1 MDSLEFL
8 ARVHNI
14 PLASLKL
21 AESLLAGNY
30 RSVFRGPGLEFS
42 EVREYAQEDD
52 SRLID
57 WRVTSRMNAPYVKT
71 YQEERELI
79 LFLMVDVSGSMGTGS
94 GKYSKANM
102 AALLAFLLARAALQN
117 NDRVGA
123 AFFSDR
129 VEHWVPPQRDRR
141 HINRL
146 LKDLREHKPK
156 NRGTNLD
163 QAVMGVQEVLKRK
176 SICVI
181 LSDFRF
187 VFGWRELNFLVHKH
201 DVIAIKISDPDEVEF
216 PPLGAASLRDPESR
230 KIVKSFGFSQKFRRT
245 YRDFWAG
252 RDLVW
257 ERSCRRMGID
267 PLTISTAGDPLQELL
282 QFFKRR
288 RRR

>member
-1 MDSLEFL
+1 MDSLQFL

-42 EVREYAQEDD
+42 EVREYTEEDD

-71 YQEERELI
+71 YQEERELV
-79 LFLMVDVSGSMGTGS
+79 LFLMIDISGSMGTGS
-94 GKYSKANM
+94 GEFSKADM
-102 AALLAFLLARAALQN
+102 ASLLAFLLARSALQN

-123 AFFSDR
+123 LFFSDKI
-129 VEHWVPPQRDRR
+129 EHWVPPQKDHK

-146 LKDLREHKPK
+146 LKDLTERKPR
-156 NRGTNLD
+156 NSGTNLD
-163 QAVMGVQEVLKRK
+163 LAVKGVQEVLKRR

-187 VFGWRELNFLVHKH
+187 VFGWRDLSLLANKH
-201 DVIAIKISDPDEVEF
+201 DVIALKINDPDETEF
-216 PPLGAASLRDPESR
+216 PPLGLAYLRDPESR
-230 KIVKSFGFSQKFRRT
+230 RITGSFGFSKKFRLK

-257 ERSCRRMGID
+257 ERNCRRIGID
-267 PLTISTAGDPLQELL
+267 PMMIRTTDDPLQKLL
-282 QFFKRR
+282 HFFERR